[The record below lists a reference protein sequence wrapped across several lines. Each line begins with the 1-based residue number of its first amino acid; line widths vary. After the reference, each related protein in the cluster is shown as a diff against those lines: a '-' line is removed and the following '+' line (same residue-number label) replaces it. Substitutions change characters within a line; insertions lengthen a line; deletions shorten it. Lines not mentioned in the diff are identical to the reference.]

1 VGRPSTEDLETED
14 LDLPEGDEPEDD
26 GGVGVDDADELL
38 LSDLRDE
45 PEDVGLDTETAGS
58 ADALSTQLLDLDDE
72 AAEGS
77 LVDDTPLE
85 LDADIDAEGDEH
97 GWTEGSEGAGNE
109 PWDESESFDFDEE
122 AAEDGGE
129 EGVDDP
135 LLDGLPEELPRP
147 PESAE
152 DDDEGVIDGSLDD
165 LVREI
170 GTDA

>member
-1 VGRPSTEDLETED
+1 MGRLSSEDLEHDD

-26 GGVGVDDADELL
+26 GSVGVDDAEELL

-45 PEDVGLDTETAGS
+45 PEEVGLDTEATGS
-58 ADALSTQLLDLDDE
+58 ADALSTQLLDLDEE
-72 AAEGS
+72 ADDPLA
-77 LVDDTPLE
+77 DDTPLE
-85 LDADIDAEGDEH
+85 LEADIDAEGEEH
-97 GWTEGSEGAGNE
+97 GWTHDSEGAGNE
-109 PWDESESFDFDEE
+109 GWDEASEGFDFDEE
-122 AAEDGGE
+122 VPEDGGE

-135 LLDGLPEELPRP
+135 LLDGLPEEVPRA

-152 DDDEGVIDGSLDD
+152 DDQEGVIDGSLDD